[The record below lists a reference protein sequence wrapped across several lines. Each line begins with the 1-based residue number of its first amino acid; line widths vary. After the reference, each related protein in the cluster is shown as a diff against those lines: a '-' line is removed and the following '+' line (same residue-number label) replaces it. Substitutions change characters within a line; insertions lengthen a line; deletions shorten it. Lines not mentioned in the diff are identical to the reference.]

1 MITAWLKQQAAKI
14 AAVLAATG
22 VALIM
27 WLKLSLHRAQSDRD
41 RHKANAEALEAVR
54 TAEGKIRGA
63 IHEARTEAQTEA
75 SRQNDDRAA
84 GRRPDTFGDSR
95 LRK

>member
-1 MITAWLKQQAAKI
+1 MSLWFKAKAAQ
-14 AAVLAATG
+14 LATLLAGIG

-27 WLKLSLHRAQSDRD
+27 WLKLSLNRAQSDRD
-41 RHKANAEALEAVR
+41 RHKANAEALDAVR
-54 TAEGKIRGA
+54 TAEGKIREA

>member
-1 MITAWLKQQAAKI
+1 MSLWFKAKAAQ
-14 AAVLAATG
+14 LATLLAGIG

-27 WLKLSLHRAQSDRD
+27 WLKLSLNRAQSDRD
-41 RHKANAEALEAVR
+41 RHKANADALDAVR
-54 TAEGKIRGA
+54 TAEGKIREA

-84 GRRPDTFGDSR
+84 GRRPNTFGDSR

>member
-1 MITAWLKQQAAKI
+1 MSLWFKAKAAQ
-14 AAVLAATG
+14 LATLLAGIG

-27 WLKLSLHRAQSDRD
+27 WLKLSLNRAQSDRD

-54 TAEGKIRGA
+54 TAEGKIREA